1 MVHNRRLLHV
11 SCQHGFKR
19 DASNL
24 LRGPLFSRVFFPSS
38 LILFIWFDEMARR
51 GKKKNKIKYFSFG
64 YELRRKNK
72 EKAEGKKKGKF
83 VFNVL

>member
-24 LRGPLFSRVFFPSS
+24 LRGPLFSRVFFFPVLVSS
-38 LILFIWFDEMARR
+38 LFGLMKWREEER
-51 GKKKNKIKYFSFG
+51 KKIK
-64 YELRRKNK
+64 
-72 EKAEGKKKGKF
+72 
-83 VFNVL
+83 